1 MTTNAQTSILNTQH
15 NHDDYGEFKYIS
27 SYHERV
33 MMTNAWQAITQ
44 TETWDFVKQD
54 IDSFMFSL
62 DPQISIISNK
72 MEELGYKAHSGTS
85 FGWVMRNMQ
94 YIAKH
99 GETKFHESYLY
110 FF

>member
-1 MTTNAQTSILNTQH
+1 MTTNAQNPCVNPLH
-15 NHDDYGEFKYIS
+15 NDDAGEFKYIS
-27 SYHERV
+27 SYNDRV
-33 MMTNAWQAITQ
+33 MMTNAWQAITL

-62 DPQISIISNK
+62 EPQISIISKK
-72 MEELGYKAHSGTS
+72 MEELGYNGHSGSS

-99 GETKFHESYLY
+99 GETKFHEEYLK
-110 FF
+110 